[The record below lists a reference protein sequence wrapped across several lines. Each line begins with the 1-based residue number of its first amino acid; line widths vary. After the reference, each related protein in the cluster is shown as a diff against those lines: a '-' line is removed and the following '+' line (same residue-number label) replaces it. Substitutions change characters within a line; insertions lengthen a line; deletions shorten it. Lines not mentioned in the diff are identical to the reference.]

1 MSRFDVL
8 ISGSGVAGAATAL
21 GLAKAGLKVGL
32 IERQPPAQAPGVAN
46 ARVVALAPA
55 SVRILQG
62 LGVWPLTAESAAPY
76 RRMQV
81 QAGAYE
87 LSFDAA
93 DIGECALGWITD
105 LEVLQRR
112 CWQALTESVRCYAPA
127 QWVEVERSADDVR
140 VELDDGQRLRARL
153 LIVAEGARSDLRSRL
168 GFAIQQRDYA
178 CSGVVARVR
187 SATRNPG
194 IAFQRFA
201 SGGPLALLPL
211 HDGSSSIVWTRPS
224 EIAKEWVQADR
235 PLLAAALTAASGAR
249 FGEVLEV
256 SEPSLFP
263 LRMAIADRF
272 AAERVALIGDSAH
285 VVHPLA
291 GLGLNLGMLDV
302 GALVEVVQRAHAMGR
317 DIGSAATL
325 SRYASWRE
333 GDTRIAAGMVDSVER
348 TFGSDPSEF
357 QQWAERG
364 IGMVDALPLLKRFF
378 SLQAAGLAGRVP
390 ELARA

>member
-21 GLAKAGLKVGL
+21 GLAQSGLKVGL
-32 IERQPPAQAPGVAN
+32 IERRIPADEPGVAN
-46 ARVVALAPA
+46 TRVVALAPA
-55 SVRILQG
+55 SVRILQR
-62 LGVWPLTAESAAPY
+62 LGAWPLAAEYAAPY

-81 QAGAYE
+81 QAGVQE
-87 LSFDAA
+87 LNFDAA
-93 DIGECALGWITD
+93 DIGEAALGWITD
-105 LEVLQRR
+105 LEALQRR
-112 CWQALTESVRCYAPA
+112 CWQALTAAVRVYAPA
-127 QWVEVERSADDVR
+127 QIVEVDRGTEDVR
-140 VELDDGQRLRARL
+140 VELEDGQRLRARL

-168 GFAIQQRDYA
+168 GFEVQIRDYA

-187 SATRNPG
+187 TAKPNPG

-211 HDGSSSIVWTRPS
+211 HDGSSSIVWTRPT
-224 EIAKEWVQADR
+224 EVANEWTQAER
-235 PLLAAALTAASGAR
+235 PQLAAALTAASAAR
-249 FGEVLEV
+249 FGDVLEV
-256 SEPSLFP
+256 SQPSLFP

-272 AAERVALIGDSAH
+272 VAERVALIGDSAH

-302 GALVEVVQRAHAMGR
+302 GALVEVLQRAHAAGR
-317 DIGSAATL
+317 DIGSVATL

-348 TFGSDPSEF
+348 TFGSAPSEF
-357 QQWAERG
+357 QLWAERG
-364 IGMVDALPLLKRFF
+364 IGIVDALPLLKRFF
-378 SLQAAGLAGRVP
+378 SLQAAGLSGRVP
-390 ELARA
+390 QLAL